1 VKSDG
6 TILGVDIRIL
16 TDFGAYAYFPANYM
30 ARVVG
35 MMVPGAYRLR
45 DYRYASRPC

>member
-16 TDFGAYAYFPANYM
+16 TDFGAYAYFP
-30 ARVVG
+30 RTTW
-35 MMVPGAYRLR
+35 L
-45 DYRYASRPC
+45 ASSG